1 MHGVRSQ
8 LGERHQGEGA
18 LVQAGVRDAQRAL
31 GDDAVAV
38 QEQVQVDL
46 ARAPALAPHAA
57 EDVFHLQQPP
67 QRRPR
72 REQRADLRSR
82 IQVPRLGGA
91 DRVGLV
97 DARHRAQEK
106 ARLPRELLHGTAQGA
121 HAVAQVG
128 TQADESLDHSASCWP
143 AITSPPSGTVPGG
156 DMLVR
161 APLRRSFRS
170 SGAPGPARRGRSWL
184 PECRP
189 GPAAPRR
196 SRPAWPPAA
205 RR

>member
-1 MHGVRSQ
+1 MGH
-8 LGERHQGEGA
+8 L
-18 LVQAGVRDAQRAL
+18 QARLADQP
-31 GDDAVAV
+31 VAEE
-38 QEQVQVDL
+38 EQVEVDL
-46 ARAPALAPHAA
+46 ARAPVLAPDAA
-57 EDVFHLQQPP
+57 EELFDGAQAGE
-67 QRRPR
+67 RRPR

-128 TQADESLDHSASCWP
+128 TQADESLDHSASRWP

-205 RR
+205 RQ